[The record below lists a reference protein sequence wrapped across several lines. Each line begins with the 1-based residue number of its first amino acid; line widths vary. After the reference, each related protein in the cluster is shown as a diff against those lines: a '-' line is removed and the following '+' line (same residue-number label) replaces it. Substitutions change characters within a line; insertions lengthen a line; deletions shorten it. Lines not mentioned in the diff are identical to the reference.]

1 MPHANEK
8 NGEGMSQNPFSCVM
22 IMKMNLNEFTIKI
35 IPMRTDVLAQARRL
49 TGDDNDAEDLAQEVM
64 LKLWTMRDTLDTHPN
79 ARALAFTILRNL
91 HTDLWRR
98 RQRAA
103 QAGDWPPIDES
114 DFAEADSHDEMALIR
129 LIMEHLP
136 PLQRQIMRMKEI
148 EGYSG
153 EEIQQITGCSA
164 DGIRQNL
171 SRARRRIREDYMKL
185 TKRRK

>member
-1 MPHANEK
+1 
-8 NGEGMSQNPFSCVM
+8 MSQNPFSHVM

-35 IPMRTDVLAQARRL
+35 IPLRIDVLAQARRL
-49 TGDDNDAEDLAQEVM
+49 TGDDYDAEDLAQEVM
-64 LKLWTMRDTLDTHPN
+64 LKLWTLRDTIDTHPN
-79 ARALAFTILRNL
+79 AKALALTILRNL
-91 HTDLWRR
+91 HTDMWRH
-98 RQRAA
+98 RQRIS
-103 QAGDWPPIDES
+103 QVEDWPAAGES
-114 DFAEADSHDEMALIR
+114 DYAEADSHDEMALIR

-148 EGYSG
+148 EGYSS
-153 EEIQQITGCSA
+153 EEIRQITGCSA

>member
-1 MPHANEK
+1 
-8 NGEGMSQNPFSCVM
+8 M

-98 RQRAA
+98 RQWAA
-103 QAGDWPPIDES
+103 QAGDWPPIDKS

-148 EGYSG
+148 EGYNG